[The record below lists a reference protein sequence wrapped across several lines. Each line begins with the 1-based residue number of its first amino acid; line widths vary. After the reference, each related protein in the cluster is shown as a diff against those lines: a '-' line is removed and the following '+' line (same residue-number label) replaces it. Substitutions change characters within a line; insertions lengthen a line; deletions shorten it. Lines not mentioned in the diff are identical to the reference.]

1 MKHTHRPRISRTHT
15 ITVPQGPAVAGYAA
29 ALTSPL
35 RTLRMYAAPSQGEES
50 PFEVRDELPVLTPP
64 ALVLAG
70 RHDFIYGPRW
80 ADPLHVGLEE
90 AELTVLEEAGYLA
103 HLEQPAQ
110 FDAYVLAF
118 LHAQGVVR
126 GPRNS

>member
-1 MKHTHRPRISRTHT
+1 MERFVKNHVEDHPE
-15 ITVPQGPAVAGYAA
+15 VAGYAA

-35 RTLRMYAAPSQGEES
+35 RTLRMYAAPSLGEES

-70 RHDFIYGPRW
+70 RHDFICGPRW
-80 ADPLHVGLEE
+80 ADLLHVGLNK

-110 FDAYVLAF
+110 FDASVLAF
-118 LHAQGVVR
+118 LHAQAVVR
-126 GPRNS
+126 GPGNS